1 MRLPAR
7 FFRWNIVYC
16 TVHVSRT
23 IRILADFKLPIA
35 PYLKY
40 SFAIFLFLLYRS
52 YCSLSSAFVFA
63 VGTMIRSA
71 PFLAQVRMLSGTIL
85 PVHHYPYLYS
95 NGPHIPCDTAEK
107 TVSAVFPEK
116 RPDHSFLP
124 YHSISGFYQ
133 GSQIFLPIL
142 ICTSAIFIYRSPS
155 HHSFFPEV
163 CCKHA
168 PQTTVL

>member
-1 MRLPAR
+1 
-7 FFRWNIVYC
+7 
-16 TVHVSRT
+16 VHVSRT

-85 PVHHYPYLYS
+85 PVHHYPYLLEADPEEAVSIKADENSGVAWFSPEEALEKSTEPWFVEHVYS
-95 NGPHIPCDTAEK
+95 KLLEKMNDVKGNGK
-107 TVSAVFPEK
+107 
-116 RPDHSFLP
+116 
-124 YHSISGFYQ
+124 
-133 GSQIFLPIL
+133 
-142 ICTSAIFIYRSPS
+142 
-155 HHSFFPEV
+155 
-163 CCKHA
+163 
-168 PQTTVL
+168 